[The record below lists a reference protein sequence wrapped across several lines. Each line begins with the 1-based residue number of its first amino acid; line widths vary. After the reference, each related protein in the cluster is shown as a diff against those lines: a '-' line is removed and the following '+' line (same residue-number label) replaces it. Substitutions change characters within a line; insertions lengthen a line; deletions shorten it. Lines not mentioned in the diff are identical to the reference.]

1 MNRSTPKRFESRDY
15 YQRPGQRSTSTEKEK
30 KRLGEE
36 GALFHTNL
44 TSVNIATAFAR
55 ARINSDTIKRRPS
68 HLKGTPMSPSQIP
81 HMNLSGIP
89 EGHDPR
95 THFESA
101 AAPRPHGARP
111 VRDITSKSAA
121 RHAMAGY
128 QDMDVD
134 SPGYAASGQTGGA
147 VLPDGFLRERNWDQ
161 AHTVAPAWLRRV
173 QSQRNQPEQQDIM
186 QESPPPGIFDTPS
199 HAIGRS
205 GIAGAATLSF
215 DPLTDNLIDMETPYP
230 ERAASGAGGDVGR
243 PVSSVHARNSHGRA
257 YMNGGTTVERT
268 ADNRLRGTALTAS
281 ADHGGDKTTE
291 MPGARNRYSRPYE
304 DSGQD
309 AYAAYRT
316 SADYGDGDDD
326 PPAAGA
332 ERARTKSGK
341 TPRPQSRYSLR
352 SYINTP
358 GRLSYDRDFNPHEE
372 GHDEYQRKDSDTAS
386 RRSMHVPTPYT
397 ARIKGPGAFPATAQR
412 FSQRR
417 PTAHDVSDNNNA
429 PSPTHPRRPL
439 TRTASGNAALV
450 DVDLL
455 TNHRYLSHGD
465 SVHRGWGEYTQNEDA
480 AERETVHSF
489 SDSFISNSTAGG
501 GDNGEDAERDNPTL
515 MKRLLRNIAAGWS
528 GSTGS
533 FAERLSFVFFM
544 LYFLVKETCVVLG
557 MFLFRLAFNCII
569 GPVYSGIREVILLPT
584 SLWNVLTPGNSYDTA
599 QSMKHILTGLS
610 VVALSIVA
618 GQYGQPVLS
627 SLGDLSGL
635 SPASGWRTRAPLPI
649 TPPVNLEPLTDEEVD
664 RLGGHGSAVVSRLI
678 SVEQMINQLYS
689 LLDNVKS
696 HHEDE
701 TQDVRESLKRL
712 QQERQTL
719 IDNKRGEQQRIDN
732 LEREY
737 SSMKRDIKVSS
748 ANGAETTKLA
758 KELQTLKKYIDKL
771 AKSSSGKGKDS
782 GTSLADVRQLVNDAI
797 KVQESDLRAMLQPEW
812 LTTDGDAAYANVARM
827 IEGALNRYTNDRLG
841 KTDFALFSVGSRI
854 IRELTSPTF
863 EPPAS
868 GLRQR
873 LWRGMGMVSSHQP
886 TTILDPD
893 THVGECWPMLGSS
906 GQVAIHLAQP
916 VDVSDFAIEHVARS
930 IAIDWRSAP
939 RHIEVWGYV
948 FSGKSS
954 DGGDATDTLKAGEQ
968 ETMLVNVQSQHVLS
982 DITGHGDDETNA
994 EPGGTHTDGA
1004 DIAVSDE
1011 TSANEAGEHT
1021 DTSTK
1026 AAIENPPLANNNPE
1040 YGIEKLTL
1048 LASHEYAP
1056 SDASALQ
1063 IIRPI
1068 THSENADGTI
1078 RVRTIILKI
1087 KSNWGHPNHTCLYRF
1102 RVHGHPVAI

>member
-1 MNRSTPKRFESRDY
+1 MGS
-15 YQRPGQRSTSTEKEK
+15 
-30 KRLGEE
+30 
-36 GALFHTNL
+36 
-44 TSVNIATAFAR
+44 
-55 ARINSDTIKRRPS
+55 
-68 HLKGTPMSPSQIP
+68 GT
-81 HMNLSGIP
+81 
-89 EGHDPR
+89 
-95 THFESA
+95 A
-101 AAPRPHGARP
+101 AA
-111 VRDITSKSAA
+111 AA
-121 RHAMAGY
+121 
-128 QDMDVD
+128 
-134 SPGYAASGQTGGA
+134 
-147 VLPDGFLRERNWDQ
+147 
-161 AHTVAPAWLRRV
+161 
-173 QSQRNQPEQQDIM
+173 
-186 QESPPPGIFDTPS
+186 
-199 HAIGRS
+199 
-205 GIAGAATLSF
+205 AATLSF

-230 ERAASGAGGDVGR
+230 ERAASGAGGGVGR
-243 PVSSVHARNSHGRA
+243 PASSVHARGGLGRA

-281 ADHGGDKTTE
+281 ADHGGDKRTD
-291 MPGARNRYSRPYE
+291 MPGTRNRYARPYE
-304 DSGQD
+304 DAGQD
-309 AYAAYRT
+309 AYTAYQE
-316 SADYGDGDDD
+316 SAHYGDGDNDT
-326 PPAAGA
+326 PAAGA
-332 ERARTKSGK
+332 DRARTKSGK

-352 SYINTP
+352 SHVNTP

-372 GHDEYQRKDSDTAS
+372 GHDEYHRKDSDTAS

-417 PTAHDVSDNNNA
+417 PTAHDANGNDA
-429 PSPTHPRRPL
+429 PSPTDPRRPL

-450 DVDLL
+450 DSDLL

-465 SVHRGWGEYTQNEDA
+465 SAHRGWGEYTRNEDA

-501 GDNGEDAERDNPTL
+501 GDNGDDSERDNPTL

-533 FAERLSFVFFM
+533 FAERVSFVFFM
-544 LYFLVKETCVVLG
+544 LYFLIKETCVVLG
-557 MFLFRLAFNCII
+557 MFLCRLAFNCII
-569 GPVYSGIREVILLPT
+569 GPIYSGIREVILLPT
-584 SLWNVLTPGNSYDTA
+584 SLWSVLTPGNSHDTA

-610 VVALSIVA
+610 VVALSIIA
-618 GQYGQPVLS
+618 GQYGQPVLT
-627 SLGDLSGL
+627 SLGDLSRL
-635 SPASGWRTRAPLPI
+635 SSVSNWIARAPLSI
-649 TPPVNLEPLTDEEVD
+649 TPPTNLEPLTDEEID
-664 RLGGHGSAVVSRLI
+664 RLGGHDSFAVKRLV
-678 SVEQMINQLYS
+678 SVEQTIKHLYS
-689 LLDNVKS
+689 LLDNVQS
-696 HHEDE
+696 QREDE

-712 QQERQTL
+712 QLERQTL
-719 IDNKRGEQQRIDN
+719 IDSKRREQQRIDN

-737 SSMKRDIKVSS
+737 SSMKRDLKMSS

-758 KELQTLKKYIDKL
+758 KELQTLKKYIDNL
-771 AKSSSGKGKDS
+771 AKSSSRKNKGS
-782 GTSLADVRQLVNDAI
+782 GTSLADVRQLINDAI
-797 KVQESDLRAMLQPEW
+797 KVQESELKAMLQPEW
-812 LTTDGDAAYANVARM
+812 LATDGDAAYVNVARM

-841 KTDFALFSVGSRI
+841 KTDFALFSAGSRI

-868 GLRQR
+868 GLRQKT
-873 LWRGMGMVSSHQP
+873 WRFLGMVSSHQP

-948 FSGKSS
+948 FDSKSS
-954 DGGDATDTLKAGEQ
+954 RGVDATDPLKAAEQ
-968 ETMLVNVQSQHVLS
+968 GTMLSAPMSANDQSQPVLS
-982 DITGHGDDETNA
+982 DVAGHKDDEAEAGPGVTYTDSADSNA
-994 EPGGTHTDGA
+994 
-1004 DIAVSDE
+1004 SDKA
-1011 TSANEAGEHT
+1011 SANGPGEHT
-1021 DTSTK
+1021 DAST
-1026 AAIENPPLANNNPE
+1026 APGIENPPFARNNPE

-1063 IIRPI
+1063 IIRP
-1068 THSENADGTI
+1068 NADSELANGTI

-1102 RVHGHPVAI
+1102 RVHGHPAAI